1 MAGQSAVA
9 RSSGFFTSRWRRE
22 VPLGRLIWLDM
33 ALMGSVLNVAAA
45 VAGLM
50 ALGFKAGLPVSLAI
64 MHAPLPYNIFLV
76 AAIWRTADLSSPA
89 AASSARTAAA
99 LWLLASMLL

>member
-1 MAGQSAVA
+1 MAGHSAVV
-9 RSSGFFTSRWRRE
+9 RSSGFFASRWRRE

-33 ALMGSVLNVAAA
+33 ALVGSVLNVAAA
-45 VAGLM
+45 FAGLM

-76 AAIWRTADLSSPA
+76 AAIWRTADLAGPA
-89 AASSARTAAA
+89 AAGSARTVAA
-99 LWLLASMLL
+99 LWLIASMLV